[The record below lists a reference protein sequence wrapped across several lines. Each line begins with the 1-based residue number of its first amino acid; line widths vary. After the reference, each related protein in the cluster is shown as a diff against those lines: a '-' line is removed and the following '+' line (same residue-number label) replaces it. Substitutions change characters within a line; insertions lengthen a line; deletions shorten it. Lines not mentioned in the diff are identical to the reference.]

1 MAFPAAAA
9 VGSDV
14 QLTQDDHAAD
24 GRVLSAAETHDEMA
38 RMAAE
43 SFGIPQSVAS
53 QAIRHQQTMDSIQ
66 SAIRAL
72 NPDGYGGA
80 VHADLP
86 DIGTT
91 VYVAA
96 ADVEAARL
104 LVADQENVSI
114 AVASH
119 SLEDLIEGHVAAA
132 EALVARGMDV
142 DDFITQV
149 DVALGSVVVRLVDT
163 TPAIEDLTREL
174 ESAAGVSIV
183 ARVVSAEELR
193 HVETH
198 TYGGGQ
204 LRDDGADECTSGF
217 TVRKN
222 GTSVDG
228 VLTAAH
234 CSGLNQYREPTG
246 LVYSMSYQAAANP
259 GWGDVE
265 WHTTTHTEYDDFYY
279 SKLHNSRIDVTGM
292 LQSWQFDYGDIVCAF
307 GRVSGAMGCDTIN
320 GLWYSGSG
328 YSYLVST
335 TPCGTVP
342 GDSGG
347 PRYLNGTAIGIGR
360 GFFKSDGSCT
370 LSSLAYTLPDLGLTL
385 KS

>member
-1 MAFPAAAA
+1 MTRRHNTLPGCQSKAWRIAMKRHANLRGRFPGWHAIQGNLIQAHAQRVGLGAA
-9 VGSDV
+9 GHDRDV
-14 QLTQDDHAAD
+14 EE
-24 GRVLSAAETHDEMA
+24 VA
-38 RMAAE
+38 RARE
-43 SFGIPQSVAS
+43 SVVERGL
-53 QAIRHQQTMDSIQ
+53 QQ
-66 SAIRAL
+66 
-72 NPDGYGGA
+72 
-80 VHADLP
+80 VHADRRRR
-86 DIGTT
+86 T
-91 VYVAA
+91 
-96 ADVEAARL
+96 
-104 LVADQENVSI
+104 
-114 AVASH
+114 
-119 SLEDLIEGHVAAA
+119 
-132 EALVARGMDV
+132 
-142 DDFITQV
+142 
-149 DVALGSVVVRLVDT
+149 
-163 TPAIEDLTREL
+163 
-174 ESAAGVSIV
+174 AAG
-183 ARVVSAEELR
+183 
-193 HVETH
+193 
-198 TYGGGQ
+198 
-204 LRDDGADECTSGF
+204 RDDGADECTSGF